1 MTAACVIATMT
12 WYLLTKLLNNRRDKM
27 KLNKTYQSTLAARRQ
42 TTLIH
47 SSWSVFYKGEY
58 ICGAVY
64 NGESIM
70 SVCFPCG
77 LVALTKSKDIAK
89 KYIRDYKAGRVQA

>member
-1 MTAACVIATMT
+1 
-12 WYLLTKLLNNRRDKM
+12 M
-27 KLNKTYQSTLAARRQ
+27 KLNKTYQQTLSARRQ

-64 NGESIM
+64 NGESIL

-89 KYIRDYKAGRVQA
+89 KYIRDYKAGRVQS

>member
-1 MTAACVIATMT
+1 
-12 WYLLTKLLNNRRDKM
+12 M
-27 KLNKTYQSTLAARRQ
+27 KLNKTYQSTLEARRQ
-42 TTLIH
+42 TNLIH

-77 LVALTKSKDIAK
+77 LLALTKSKDIAK
-89 KYIRDYKAGRVQA
+89 KFICEYKTGRLEA

>member
-1 MTAACVIATMT
+1 MTQF
-12 WYLLTKLLNNRRDKM
+12 LLMKSQNNRRVKM

-42 TTLIH
+42 TNLIH

-58 ICGAVY
+58 VCGAVY

-77 LVALTKSKDIAK
+77 LVVLTKSLDIAK
-89 KYIRDYKAGRVQA
+89 KYIRDYKAGSVQA

>member
-1 MTAACVIATMT
+1 M
-12 WYLLTKLLNNRRDKM
+12 KLLNNWRTIM
-27 KLNKTYQSTLAARRQ
+27 KLNKTYQKTLAARRQ
-42 TTLIH
+42 ATLIH

-77 LVALTKSKDIAK
+77 LIVLTKSKDIAK

>member
-1 MTAACVIATMT
+1 
-12 WYLLTKLLNNRRDKM
+12 M
-27 KLNKTYQSTLAARRQ
+27 KLNKTYQQTLAARRC
-42 TTLIH
+42 TNLIH

-64 NGESIM
+64 NGESIL

-77 LVALTKSKDIAK
+77 LLMLTKSMAIAK
-89 KYIRDYKAGRVQA
+89 KAIRAYKVGRLEV

>member
-1 MTAACVIATMT
+1 M
-12 WYLLTKLLNNRRDKM
+12 KLLNNWRYKM

-77 LVALTKSKDIAK
+77 LVALSKSKDIAK
-89 KYIRDYKAGRVQA
+89 KYIRDYKAGRLQA

>member
-1 MTAACVIATMT
+1 M
-12 WYLLTKLLNNRRDKM
+12 KLLNNWRYKM
-27 KLNKTYQSTLAARRQ
+27 KLNKTYQQTLAARRQ

-47 SSWSVFYKGEY
+47 SSWAVFYKGEY

-64 NGESIM
+64 NGVHIM

-77 LVALTKSKDIAK
+77 LVVLTKSKDIAK
-89 KYIRDYKAGRVQA
+89 KFIREYKAGRVQA

>member
-1 MTAACVIATMT
+1 
-12 WYLLTKLLNNRRDKM
+12 M
-27 KLNKTYQSTLAARRQ
+27 KLNKTYQSTLAARRG
-42 TTLIH
+42 TNLIH

-64 NGESIM
+64 NGESII

-77 LVALTKSKDIAK
+77 LLALTKSKDVAK
-89 KYIRDYKAGRVQA
+89 KLIRAYKAGRLDV

>member
-1 MTAACVIATMT
+1 
-12 WYLLTKLLNNRRDKM
+12 M
-27 KLNKTYQSTLAARRQ
+27 KLNKTYQQTLAARRQ
-42 TTLIH
+42 TSLIH

-64 NGESIM
+64 DGESIL

-77 LVALTKSKDIAK
+77 LVTLTKSLNVAK
-89 KYIRDYKAGRVQA
+89 KHIRDYKAGRLQS